1 MLLFSHPVTSN
12 SLRPHGLQH
21 TRPPFPSPSPGICWR
36 SSSLHQWYHPAISS
50 SDAFFSFCLQS
61 FPESGTFPMSL
72 LFTSDDQNNGVSAS
86 ASVLT
91 VNIQGCSSLRLTGLI
106 SLVSKG
112 HQESSPA
119 PQFKGIRSLALCLL
133 CGPAL
138 TSICDLGKTVAL
150 SIGPLSAE
158 WCLCFST
165 HSLGLSWLSCQEA
178 IVLWFHGCVIILVL
192 QIGNLAMTY
201 KSSKCR
207 LPNCRFNLANSIIIW
222 STTCLHSHLLVIG
235 VETI

>member
-119 PQFKGIRSLALCLL
+119 PQFKGINSLVFWLFYS
-133 CGPAL
+133 PAL
-138 TSICDLGKTVAL
+138 TTIRDHWEVLAL
-150 SIGPLSAE
+150 TIGTFFSWVMSLLFNPLSRFVITF
-158 WCLCFST
+158 LPRNN
-165 HSLGLSWLSCQEA
+165 HLLISWLQSLSA
-178 IVLWFHGCVIILVL
+178 VILEPKKR
-192 QIGNLAMTY
+192 
-201 KSSKCR
+201 KSVTT
-207 LPNCRFNLANSIIIW
+207 
-222 STTCLHSHLLVIG
+222 STFSHLFAMQKWGWMPCLVFFNI
-235 VETI
+235 